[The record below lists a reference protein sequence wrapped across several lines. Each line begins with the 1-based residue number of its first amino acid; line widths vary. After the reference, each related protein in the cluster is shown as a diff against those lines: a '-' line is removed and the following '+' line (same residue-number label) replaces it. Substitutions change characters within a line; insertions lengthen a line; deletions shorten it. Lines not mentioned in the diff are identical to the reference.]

1 MENWVRQ
8 ITMIMATQVNSF
20 LASTRVSQNGMLLVL
35 VAYITGVQRHNVV
48 QLMESDLAFT
58 MHVVVGVCMGCID
71 PANWVFQKFSLDE
84 TGGLYYT
91 MQAIKS

>member
-1 MENWVRQ
+1 
-8 ITMIMATQVNSF
+8 
-20 LASTRVSQNGMLLVL
+20 MLLVL

-48 QLMESDLAFT
+48 QLMESDLAFS